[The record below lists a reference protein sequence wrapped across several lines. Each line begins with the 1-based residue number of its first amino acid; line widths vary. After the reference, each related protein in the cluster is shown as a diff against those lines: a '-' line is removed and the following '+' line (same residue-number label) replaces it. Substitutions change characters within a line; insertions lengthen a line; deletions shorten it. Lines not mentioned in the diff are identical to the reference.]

1 MQCCNRLKTR
11 GRVSPHLSTSS
22 GGFLLALPR
31 FAFGGQKT
39 WMEWTKTLRSIA
51 RGEGRGSE
59 FQEAEENLKTGEVKV
74 DRIHRFWHLVREF
87 WPEDYPKI
95 AADAMI
101 YNLKVPGIQNAP
113 HPLAISQDGPAE
125 PEAESEGEAPKEFR
139 AKKSPGLDFSRWD
152 DKKRDSNAGWD
163 WVYDNYK
170 NPNVDPYSAPNAGDF
185 GFLQDIR
192 TNPSLRQ
199 KFFSDYV
206 NRSMAKNTES
216 EERRG
221 RVNDTAEDLMEV
233 YSDIQNRVAEA
244 PETIQNQIM
253 GYARSAEASH
263 A

>member
-1 MQCCNRLKTR
+1 
-11 GRVSPHLSTSS
+11 
-22 GGFLLALPR
+22 
-31 FAFGGQKT
+31 
-39 WMEWTKTLRSIA
+39 MEWTKTLRSIA
-51 RGEGRGSE
+51 REEGRGAE
-59 FQEAEENLKTGEVKV
+59 FQETEEILKTGEVKV
-74 DRIHRFWHLVREF
+74 DRIHRFWHLIREF

-101 YNLKVPGIQNAP
+101 YNLKVPGVENAP
-113 HPLAISQDGPAE
+113 HPLSISEDGPE
-125 PEAESEGEAPKEFR
+125 RPEVESGEADTGYTPKEFR
-139 AKKSPGLDFSRWD
+139 SHKNAPLDFSRWD

-185 GFLQDIR
+185 GFLKDIR
-192 TNPSLRQ
+192 DNPSLRQ

-221 RVNDTAEDLMEV
+221 RVMDTAEDLVEV

-244 PETIQNQIM
+244 PESIQNQIM